1 MSDHQTETASPV
13 VSYAPLRLAAPRRG
27 TDLHLR
33 ISAPVGGQALPVVIF
48 SHGFGQSLH
57 SYGPLVHHWAGQGLV
72 VIQPTHL
79 DSRLLG
85 MAADD
90 PRQRQVWRL
99 RETDLTDILDQL
111 DRIETMAPAIAGRLD
126 RDRIA
131 VAGHSWGAQTASM
144 LLGATHPDPDDGS
157 VVDIADERIKAG
169 ILLAVPGTGG
179 TNLSPFAAEHF
190 PFMHPDFSA
199 MTTPAL
205 VIAGDNDKGAMTVRG
220 PEWWREAY
228 DLSPAGKALFTVF
241 GGEHSLGGISG
252 YEAKETSDESPARV
266 AAIQRL
272 STAYLRSALYP
283 GNPAWEDAIAVLRA
297 SPGPEGTVES
307 K

>member
-1 MSDHQTETASPV
+1 
-13 VSYAPLRLAAPRRG
+13 
-27 TDLHLR
+27 
-33 ISAPVGGQALPVVIF
+33 
-48 SHGFGQSLH
+48 
-57 SYGPLVHHWAGQGLV
+57 
-72 VIQPTHL
+72 
-79 DSRLLG
+79 
-85 MAADD
+85 
-90 PRQRQVWRL
+90 
-99 RETDLTDILDQL
+99 
-111 DRIETMAPAIAGRLD
+111 
-126 RDRIA
+126 
-131 VAGHSWGAQTASM
+131 
-144 LLGATHPDPDDGS
+144 
-157 VVDIADERIKAG
+157 
-169 ILLAVPGTGG
+169 
-179 TNLSPFAAEHF
+179 
-190 PFMHPDFSA
+190 